1 MARTFVD
8 RHEIQNFTPDYC
20 KKKRL
25 TQKKMFYTDDQQQ
38 FAYFLKHFENCRML
52 CNNFHH
58 PFRYV
63 LKYWQNE
70 VTLHGWK
77 ALLKPTYKKWVK
89 DYNSLAFAFVM
100 QITSYYPEFGYSL
113 RYGVE
118 QNWEHGGSFEMVVH
132 LSCHH
137 GKSNDTST
145 LTKDIFDGGWMNF
158 RNKPYEIVDNI

>member
-1 MARTFVD
+1 M
-8 RHEIQNFTPDYC
+8 
-20 KKKRL
+20 

-113 RYGVE
+113 R
-118 QNWEHGGSFEMVVH
+118 
-132 LSCHH
+132 
-137 GKSNDTST
+137 
-145 LTKDIFDGGWMNF
+145 
-158 RNKPYEIVDNI
+158 